1 MSVRVALVAAL
12 SVPLLVA
19 CGGSGGDGEAPSSSS
34 AQFGEKDLE
43 TATAAMQEYSDRY
56 TSGDY
61 AGAYELASK
70 STRDAYSVEE
80 FTKIQQACYKGEGM
94 PVDVEGVRLSGDQ
107 ATVRLVVGG
116 FKQSRT
122 MVYEDGSWRA
132 KPAPETDLTLPVD
145 EAVAE
150 CEKDG

>member
-1 MSVRVALVAAL
+1 MSGRAALIVALSL
-12 SVPLLVA
+12 PLLAA
-19 CGGSGGDGEAPSSSS
+19 CGGSDGGGSSAPSSPVE
-34 AQFGEKDLE
+34 FGEKDLE
-43 TATAAMQEYSDRY
+43 TATAAMQEYTDRY
-56 TSGDY
+56 ISDDF

-70 STRDAYSVEE
+70 STREAYSVEE
-80 FTKIQQACYKGEGM
+80 FTKIQDACYKGEGM

>member
-19 CGGSGGDGEAPSSSS
+19 CGGSGGDGSSPSSSS
-34 AQFGEKDLE
+34 VQFGEKDLE
-43 TATAAMQEYSDRY
+43 TATAAMQEYTDRY
-56 TSGDY
+56 ISDDF
-61 AGAYELASK
+61 AGAYELASE

-107 ATVRLVVGG
+107 ATVRLVVGD

-132 KPAPETDLTLPVD
+132 KPAPETNLSLSVD

-150 CEKDG
+150 CEKAG